1 MKNDPHDKLTTITI
15 NNVIMNHNKIDV
27 PKLPA
32 VQLFLLKHPN
42 HKIQTYYGCN
52 TFTAKE
58 PNIYC
63 GKLIVVFKQC

>member
-1 MKNDPHDKLTTITI
+1 MTNDPHDNLTTITI
-15 NNVIMNHNKIDV
+15 NNVIMNHNNIDV

-32 VQLFLLKHPN
+32 VQLFLIKNPN

-58 PNIYC
+58 SNTHC
-63 GKLIVVFKQC
+63 GKLNVVFKQC